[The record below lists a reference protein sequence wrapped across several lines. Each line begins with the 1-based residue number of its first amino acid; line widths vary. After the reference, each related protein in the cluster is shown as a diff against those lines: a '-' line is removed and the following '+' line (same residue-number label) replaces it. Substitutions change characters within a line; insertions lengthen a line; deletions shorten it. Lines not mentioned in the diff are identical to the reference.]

1 MTQPIPVCAF
11 CDEPVTSE
19 DRQGQHVGYVDGS
32 LEHTLHLTHY
42 ECGLR
47 SVLGGIGHMTNH
59 AHWCVEEGDPDAGMS
74 YRDSAREVLRIVREV
89 GVEEASRRSFD
100 AEAGDCDG

>member
-1 MTQPIPVCAF
+1 VNEPIPVCAF
-11 CDEPVTSE
+11 CDEPVTSQ
-19 DRQGQHVGYVDGS
+19 DRQGQHVGSAGGV
-32 LEHTLHLTHY
+32 HQTHY

-59 AHWCVEEGDPDAGMS
+59 AHWCVEVGDTDAGMS
-74 YRDSAREVLRIVREV
+74 YRDSAREVLRIVHEV